1 MAELAHGEKALT
13 DEEYRDFERIFRRQ
27 TPPSFKAHYMAN
39 NGGSPK
45 EEEVESGQ
53 WGLPVHGF
61 NPIKYGK
68 LTIERLVEDIESIE
82 PKDRRFGSWEKSSY
96 VPFAYDEGGNTIFI
110 SLRDDD
116 YGYVYIYAPDGRNI
130 KNIAPSFEEFLA
142 RLYQPK
148 TR

>member
-1 MAELAHGEKALT
+1 MAELAHKEKALT
-13 DEEYRDFERIFRRQ
+13 EEEFRDFERIFSRQ
-27 TPPSFKAHYMAN
+27 IPPSFKAHYMAN
-39 NGGSPK
+39 NGGSPT
-45 EEEVESGQ
+45 EEDVESGQ

-82 PKDRRFGSWEKSSY
+82 PKDQRFGSWEKSSY

-110 SLRDDD
+110 SLRDND
-116 YGYVYIYAPDGRNI
+116 YGYVYIYASDGRNI
-130 KNIAPSFEEFLA
+130 KNIAPSFEQFVA
-142 RLYQPK
+142 RLYQPR